1 MQKHENEDIRYMSYR
16 IPNRL
21 IAAKLGI
28 TAQAYNNML
37 VKPLKPEKHDQIVK
51 IIEELKEE
59 IKNGTVG

>member
-1 MQKHENEDIRYMSYR
+1 MRKHANEDIRYMSFR

-28 TAQAYNNML
+28 TTQTYMNML
-37 VKPLKPEKHDQIVK
+37 IKPLKKEKHDQIVG

-59 IKNGTVG
+59 IKNGTVR

>member
-1 MQKHENEDIRYMSYR
+1 MRKHANEDIRYMSYR

-28 TAQAYNNML
+28 TPQAYNNML
-37 VKPLKPEKHDQIVK
+37 VKPLKQEKHDQIVG

-59 IKNGTVG
+59 IKNGTVR

>member
-1 MQKHENEDIRYMSYR
+1 MQKHENEDLRYMSYR

-21 IAAKLGI
+21 IAEKLGI

-37 VKPLKPEKHDQIVK
+37 VKPLKQEKHDQIVA

-59 IKNGTVG
+59 MKWDY

>member
-1 MQKHENEDIRYMSYR
+1 MRKHANDDIRYMSWR

-21 IAAKLGI
+21 IADKLGI
-28 TAQAYNNML
+28 TPQSYMNML

-59 IKNGTVG
+59 IKNGTVR

>member
-21 IAAKLGI
+21 IADRLGI
-28 TAQAYNNML
+28 TLQSYMNML
-37 VKPLKPEKHDQIVK
+37 IKPLKPEKHDQIVE

-59 IKNGTVG
+59 IKHGTVR

>member
-1 MQKHENEDIRYMSYR
+1 MQKHENEDLRYMSYR

-28 TAQAYNNML
+28 TTQSYMNML
-37 VKPLKPEKHDQIVK
+37 VKPLKKEKHDQIVG

-59 IKNGTVG
+59 MK

>member
-1 MQKHENEDIRYMSYR
+1 MRKHANEDIRYLSWR

-21 IAAKLGI
+21 IADKLGI
-28 TAQAYNNML
+28 TAQSYMNML

-59 IKNGTVG
+59 IKHGTVR

>member
-1 MQKHENEDIRYMSYR
+1 MQKHANEDIRFLSYR

-28 TAQAYNNML
+28 TPQAYMNML
-37 VKPLKPEKHDQIVK
+37 IKPLKQEKHDQIVG

-59 IKNGTVG
+59 IKNGTIG

>member
-1 MQKHENEDIRYMSYR
+1 MRKHANEDIRYMSYR

-28 TAQAYNNML
+28 TLQAYMNML
-37 VKPLKPEKHDQIVK
+37 VKPLKPEKHDQIVG

-59 IKNGTVG
+59 IKHGTVR

>member
-1 MQKHENEDIRYMSYR
+1 MRKHANDDIRYMSWR

-28 TAQAYNNML
+28 TTQSYMNLL

-59 IKNGTVG
+59 IKHGTVR

>member
-1 MQKHENEDIRYMSYR
+1 MQKHANDDIRFMSWR

-21 IAAKLGI
+21 IAEKLGI
-28 TAQAYNNML
+28 TAQSYNNML
-37 VKPLKPEKHDQIVK
+37 VKPLKQEKHDQIVK

>member
-1 MQKHENEDIRYMSYR
+1 MQKHANEDLRYMSYR

-28 TAQAYNNML
+28 TPQAYNNML

-51 IIEELKEE
+51 IIKELKEE
-59 IKNGTVG
+59 IKNGTVR

>member
-1 MQKHENEDIRYMSYR
+1 MQKHENDDIRYMSWR

-28 TAQAYNNML
+28 TPQSYMNML
-37 VKPLKPEKHDQIVK
+37 VKPLKKEKHDQIVA